1 MGSGFIISLRKPHFV
16 IMKQF
21 FKNKFFYIMSVLA
34 LLLTIVPTV
43 FYSMGLTFVFR
54 DAVCILLT
62 PMQKLFNYATEAV
75 DGFAAYF
82 YKFDELVEE
91 NNTLHERVAELE
103 AQIYDAAEL
112 AERSAWMS
120 DFLEMKT
127 QHTDFK
133 MLSATVVGRES
144 GNYSKILTLDVGTG
158 AGVELNMPVVTSE
171 GIVGRITEL
180 GYNWS
185 KVTTIVEAQ
194 SSVGA
199 YIERTDD
206 AGICEGKF
214 ALAADGLCQLS
225 YLPAG
230 ADVQEGDRVLSTGFG
245 SVYPRG
251 LVIGYVDAISA
262 NEYTRSQDILVKCAV
277 DFSSLTKVMIITD
290 YEISAK

>member
-1 MGSGFIISLRKPHFV
+1 
-16 IMKQF
+16 MKQF
-21 FKNKFFYIMSVLA
+21 FKNKFFYIMTVLA
-34 LLLTIVPTV
+34 LLFTIVPSV

-54 DAVCILLT
+54 DAVCVLLT
-62 PMQKLFNYATEAV
+62 PMQKMFNYATEAV

-91 NNTLHERVAELE
+91 NNALRERVAELE
-103 AQIYDAAEL
+103 KQNYDAAEL
-112 AERSAWMS
+112 EERSAWMS
-120 DFLEMKT
+120 NFLEMKT

-133 MLSATVVGRES
+133 MLSASVTGRES
-144 GNYSKILTLDVGTG
+144 GNYSKILTIDAGSG

-180 GYNWS
+180 GYNWA

-199 YIERTDD
+199 YIERTED

-214 ALAADGLCQLS
+214 ELSGDGLCQLS
-225 YLPAG
+225 YLPAE
-230 ADVQEGDRVLSTGFG
+230 AVAKVGDRVLSTGFG

-251 LVIGYVDAISA
+251 LVIGYVETVAI
-262 NEYTRSQDILVKCAV
+262 NEYTRSPDVTVKCAV
-277 DFSSLTKVMIITD
+277 DFSELTQVMIITD
-290 YEISAK
+290 FEIYTE

>member
-1 MGSGFIISLRKPHFV
+1 
-16 IMKQF
+16 MKQF
-21 FKNKFFYIMSVLA
+21 FKNKFFYIMTVLA
-34 LLLTIVPTV
+34 LLLTIVPSV

-54 DAVCILLT
+54 DAVCVLLT
-62 PMQKLFNYATEAV
+62 PMQKVFNYATEAA

-91 NNTLHERVAELE
+91 NNALRERVAELE
-103 AQIYDAAEL
+103 KQNYDVAEL

-120 DFLEMKT
+120 NFLEMKT

-133 MLSATVVGRES
+133 LLSASVTGRES
-144 GNYSKILTLDVGTG
+144 GNYSKVLTIDAGTA
-158 AGVELNMPVVTSE
+158 AGVTLNMPVVTSE

-180 GYNWS
+180 GYNWA
-185 KVTTIVEAQ
+185 KVTTIVESQ

-214 ALAADGLCQLS
+214 ALSADGLCQLS
-225 YLPAG
+225 YLPAD
-230 ADVQEGDRVLSTGFG
+230 AVVREGDRVLSTGFG

-251 LVIGYVDAISA
+251 LVIGYVETVGI
-262 NEYTRSQDILVKCAV
+262 NEYTRSPDVTVKCAV
-277 DFSSLTKVMIITD
+277 DFSELTQVMIITD
-290 YEISAK
+290 FEIYTE